1 MSFLS
6 SEPSSSRSISL
17 SRTESA
23 SLSSLDVGSL
33 RACFV
38 LMLAVTG
45 WMLLAST
52 ASAEESRPNVVLI
65 LVDDLGL
72 HDIGIEGSKFH
83 QTPHI
88 DALAER
94 GMRFTAGYANCR
106 VCSPSRASI
115 QLGQYTARHGITD
128 WIGAASGKNFNRGDE
143 LLPAEYVRELPA
155 EDVTLPEALREAGYT
170 TFFAGKWHLGG
181 DGSLP
186 TDHGFDIN
194 IGGHHRGSPPGGFF
208 APFKN
213 PLMEDGPDGESLTR
227 RLGKDTASFIEQQ
240 GDKPYFA
247 MLSFY
252 AVHGPIQTSQ
262 ELWQKYRES
271 APPAPADGNRF
282 LVDRTLPVR
291 QIQDNPVYAGM
302 METLDNAVGDV
313 MKAVEASGKADNT
326 LVIFTGDNGGVSSG
340 DAYSTSNLP
349 HRGGKG
355 RQWEGGLREPYYVS
369 MPARIAAGSTSD
381 VPVMGSD
388 FYPTI
393 LDVCGLPLRPE
404 QHKDGDSLETVL
416 IEGEDPSLHDR
427 ALVWHYPHY
436 GNQGGEPSS
445 IIRVGEYKLIHYHLG
460 SKDELYHLPSD
471 IGEQNDLASQ
481 QPERVAKMREQL
493 MAYLKSVDAKFPEPD
508 PRFDPEKAKLRW
520 AKIQG
525 PQKERLE
532 KREAAM
538 LQPNWQPNPTWWGST
553 VD

>member
-1 MSFLS
+1 MRPTSFVPRPTTPHS
-6 SEPSSSRSISL
+6 DRVRAI
-17 SRTESA
+17 TIG
-23 SLSSLDVGSL
+23 SLDVPSSTL
-33 RACFV
+33 
-38 LMLAVTG
+38 L
-45 WMLLAST
+45 WMLFATITFACLSISQAK
-52 ASAEESRPNVVLI
+52 AEDARPNVVLI

-88 DALAER
+88 DALAKR

-115 QLGQYTARHGITD
+115 QLGQFTARHGITD
-128 WIGAASGKNFNRGDE
+128 WIGAKTGMNFNRGDE
-143 LLPAEYVRELPA
+143 LLPAEYAHEMPA
-155 EDVTLPEALREAGYT
+155 NDVTLPEALRESGYK

-181 DGSLP
+181 EGSMP

-208 APFKN
+208 APYKN
-213 PLMEDGPDGESLTR
+213 PVMEDGPDGESLTR
-227 RLGKDTASFIEQQ
+227 RLGKETASFIEGQDDQ
-240 GDKPYFA
+240 PYFA

-252 AVHGPIQTSQ
+252 AVHGPIQTTQ

-271 APPAPADGNRF
+271 APTPPADGNRF
-282 LVDRTLPVR
+282 KIDRTLPVR

-313 MKAVEASGKADNT
+313 MAAIEASGKADNT

-369 MPARIAAGSTSD
+369 MPAIVPENSTSD
-381 VPVMGSD
+381 VPVIGSD
-388 FYPTI
+388 LYPTI
-393 LDVCGLPLRPE
+393 LDVCNLPLRPQ
-404 QHKDGDSLETVL
+404 QHVDGRSLETVL
-416 IEGEDPSLHDR
+416 TSGKDESLEQR
-427 ALVWHYPHY
+427 SLIWHYPHY

-445 IIRVGEYKLIHYHLG
+445 VIRTGDYKLIHYHLD
-460 SKDELYHLPSD
+460 SHDELYHLPTD
-471 IGEQNDLASQ
+471 IGEQNDLASE
-481 QPERVAKMREQL
+481 QPERVAAMRKEL
-493 MAYLKSVDAKFPEPD
+493 LAYLKSVDAKFPEPD
-508 PRFDPEKAKLRW
+508 PRFDPENAKQRW
-520 AKIQG
+520 ARAHG
-525 PQKERLE
+525 PNKERLE

-538 LQPNWQPNPTWWGST
+538 LEPNWKPNGDWWGST